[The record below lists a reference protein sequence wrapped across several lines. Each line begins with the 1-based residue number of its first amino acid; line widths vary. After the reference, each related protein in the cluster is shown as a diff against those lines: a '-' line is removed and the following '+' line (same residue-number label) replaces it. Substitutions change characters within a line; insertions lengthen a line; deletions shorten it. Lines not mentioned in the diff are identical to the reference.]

1 MGLVRRVHL
10 GTDDQAAQRE
20 THGRQDPYQIFLDR
34 MDPKLRR
41 GCQSLQAH
49 EGVRAHDVP
58 QGSCPCL
65 GDHEEDR
72 GEDHGD
78 RDGGDRDEASR
89 EGSQDTLVILQ
100 VGSEE

>member
-1 MGLVRRVHL
+1 MGLVRCVHP

-20 THGRQDPYQIFLDR
+20 TQGRQDPYQIFLDR
-34 MDPKLRR
+34 MDPKFRR
-41 GCQSLQAH
+41 GHQSLQAH

-58 QGSCPCL
+58 QGPCPCL
-65 GDHEEDR
+65 GDHEEDC

-78 RDGGDRDEASR
+78 RDGRDRGEASR
-89 EGSQDTLVILQ
+89 EGHQGTLVVLR